1 MSEPRRVGPYR
12 IVRSLGAG
20 GMGTVYLGERDDE
33 SFEAQVAVK
42 LLRSSLVGTDLAAR
56 FRRERQILA
65 ELSHPGIARLLD
77 GGETDGGE
85 TDGGVPYLVM
95 EYVDGTP
102 VDEFV
107 RRSELGLS
115 ERLEL
120 FLKVCDAVRHAHQRL
135 IVHTDLKPANILVNG
150 EGWPTLLD
158 FGIAKLMAGPDT
170 DPGSP
175 SAATVLRPLT
185 PAYSSPEQIRGE
197 PIATST
203 DVYSLGVLLY
213 ELVTGTLPYPT
224 HTREGRALEE
234 AILFADPRPPSRR
247 TDPTLADSTS
257 TWSSARPHRIDRD
270 LDTIVLKA
278 LAKDPARRYA
288 SVDRLAD
295 DLERYL
301 LHKPVLARPDSW
313 TYRAGKFARRHRGS
327 VGGAVA
333 TLGSVVVFGVVS
345 LILAAQVEAERNEA
359 LAARGEAQAAT
370 DFLVEVFDDT
380 DPNRAQGLDLT
391 ARDILGA
398 GGTRMRTEL
407 GDQPG
412 VQGAVAMAIG
422 EAYQRLGALDSAA
435 THLTFAAERWQEAH
449 GARSWPRARAL
460 ETLGR
465 VQSIRGQFEEAE
477 RTLDEAL
484 SIALDVAGPDALE
497 AATAWSSIGNMRANR
512 WDFQAAEA
520 AYLEAL
526 RIREAIQGPA
536 NPHTITLVS
545 NLGSNYTQAGRFEE
559 GIEFGRRALDA
570 RLALHGETLHLEVA
584 YSTDALASALEMA
597 GRFDEAEPL
606 YLRSMEIREALLGPD
621 HPNVTVLKNNLG
633 ALYVRTG
640 RHEQGVPL
648 LGEVV
653 AAERR
658 HVLNPMRLGQSL
670 SNYGTALGRAGR
682 YAEAIDALR
691 ESEALFSELLG
702 SDDPVLAFPR
712 NGLGD
717 ALAALGRSAEAEAV
731 YRAGLDVRERGLPE
745 NNPDL
750 AFSRNK
756 LGIFLLGEGRL
767 AEAEALLEQARDE
780 RIATLSEGHPDR
792 VDSSIQ
798 MGRLRA
804 AQGRSKEASDFLR
817 RAIEEGTAARD
828 ADDLGAQRARGL
840 LAELGG

>member
-1 MSEPRRVGPYR
+1 MRVGPYR
-12 IVRSLGAG
+12 IVRALGAG
-20 GMGTVYLGERDDE
+20 GMGTVYLGERGDDR
-33 SFEAQVAVK
+33 FEAQVAVK
-42 LLRSSLVGTDLAAR
+42 LLRSSLVGTDLAGR

-77 GGETDGGE
+77 GGETDGG
-85 TDGGVPYLVM
+85 VPYLVM
-95 EYVDGTP
+95 EYVDGMP
-102 VDEFV
+102 IDAFV
-107 RRSELGLS
+107 RGSELGLS

-120 FLKVCDAVRHAHQRL
+120 FLKVCDAVRHAHARL
-135 IVHTDLKPANILVNG
+135 IVHTDLKPTNILVNG

-158 FGIAKLMAGPDT
+158 FGIAKLLAEPDT
-170 DPGSP
+170 DPGAP
-175 SAATVLRPLT
+175 SGATVLRPLT
-185 PAYSSPEQIRGE
+185 LAYASPEQIRGE

-224 HTREGRALEE
+224 QAREGRALEE
-234 AILFADPRPPSRR
+234 AILYSDPHPPSRR
-247 TDPTLADSTS
+247 VDPTLAGSTS

-333 TLGSVVVFGVVS
+333 TLASVVVFGVVS
-345 LILAAQVEAERNEA
+345 LVLAVQVEAERNEA
-359 LAARGEAQAAT
+359 LAARGEAQAVT
-370 DFLVEVFDDT
+370 DFLVEVFDAT

-398 GGTRMRTEL
+398 GGIRMRTEL
-407 GDQPG
+407 ADQPG

-422 EAYQRLGALDSAA
+422 EAYRLLGAPDSAG
-435 THLTFAAERWQEAH
+435 THLAFAAERTEEAH
-449 GARSWPRARAL
+449 GVRSVPRALAL
-460 ETLGR
+460 EALGR
-465 VQSIRGQFEEAE
+465 IQAGRGQFEEAD
-477 RTLDEAL
+477 RTMAEAL

-497 AATAWSSIGNMRANR
+497 TGTVWNSMGNMRHAR
-512 WDFQAAEA
+512 SELEAAEA

-526 RIREAIQGPA
+526 RIREAILEPTDPRTTHVL
-536 NPHTITLVS
+536 N
-545 NLGSNYTQAGRFEE
+545 NLGLVYTDAGRLEE
-559 GIEFGRRALDA
+559 GIEYSRRALDA
-570 RLALHGETLHLEVA
+570 YLARHGDTPHLEVA
-584 YSTDALASALEMA
+584 YSTNNLASTLERA

-606 YLRSMEIREALLGPD
+606 YLRSMEIREALLDPD
-621 HPNVTVLKNNLG
+621 HPHVTQIKNNLG
-633 ALYVRTG
+633 TLYNRTG
-640 RHEQGVPL
+640 RQEQAVPL
-648 LGEVV
+648 LADVV
-653 AAERR
+653 AAHRR
-658 HVLNPMRLGQSL
+658 HGLEPGSLAAGL
-670 SNYGTALGRAGR
+670 SNYGVALLRSGRF
-682 YAEAIDALR
+682 AEAIDALQ
-691 ESEALFSELLG
+691 ESQALFIELQG
-702 SDDPVLAFPR
+702 SDALVLAFPR
-712 NGLGD
+712 QARGD
-717 ALAALGRSAEAEAV
+717 ALAALGRSEEAEAA
-731 YRAGLDVRERGLPE
+731 YRAALEVRERGLSE
-745 NNPDL
+745 DHPDV
-750 AFSRNK
+750 AFTRNK
-756 LGIFLLGEGRL
+756 LGTFLLDEGRL
-767 AEAEALLEQARDE
+767 AEAEELLEQARE
-780 RIATLSEGHPDR
+780 VSLAARPEGHPDR